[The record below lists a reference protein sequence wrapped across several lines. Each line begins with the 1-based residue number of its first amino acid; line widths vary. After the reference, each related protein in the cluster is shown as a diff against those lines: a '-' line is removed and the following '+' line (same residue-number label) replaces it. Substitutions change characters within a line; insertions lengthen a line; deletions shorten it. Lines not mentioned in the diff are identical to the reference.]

1 KEEQARSWAAT
12 AACTD
17 RLRDQPPPGDRASD
31 ALEPGGEWN
40 GFLEAL
46 NGYLNGTSLA
56 NTSAADFLAYWDTS
70 ENSNW
75 RLPKGYG
82 ALLSALARDLDVRTG
97 CGVRQVEWS
106 GKGVRLVSDQG
117 AVESSQAIIAV
128 PTNVLASGAIA
139 FSP

>member
-1 KEEQARSWAAT
+1 MI
-12 AACTD
+12 D
-17 RLRDQPPPGDRASD
+17 LASD

-56 NTSAADFLAYWDTS
+56 KTSATDFIVYWDSS

-82 ALLSALARDLDVRTG
+82 ALVSALGQGLDIRTG
-97 CGVRQVEWS
+97 CLVRQVDWTS
-106 GKGVRLVSDQG
+106 TGVRLATDQG
-117 AVESSQAIIAV
+117 TVEAKQSIIAV
-128 PTNVLASGAIA
+128 PTNVLASEAIA
-139 FSP
+139 FSPSLDDWLHAAAPLPLGRVE